1 MAEIAPFRGV
11 LYDFDKADASAVL
24 APPYDVIDEAGRAD
38 LAAKDPKNC
47 IRLILPEDAGGRDSE
62 GKYANAASIFEGW
75 LADGT
80 LVRDQRPAI
89 YRYHQI
95 FTIAGL
101 GDNPVT
107 RRGFIAAV
115 RLHRFDEGVI
125 LRHELTLK
133 GPKIDRLNLM
143 KATGAHLS
151 QIFTLYSDPA
161 GETDRAFERIEKT
174 EPVLDGVTDD
184 GTRHR
189 LWRVDDREVIGQ
201 VARVIA
207 SRKLYIADGHHRYET
222 MVAFRDHMREQA
234 GGELDRD
241 SAGEFGTLFLA
252 NMDDPGLVVLPTHRL
267 VHGVDGFDSAALL
280 EKVAAFFTVR
290 TIEGGAAA
298 AASIRRLLADA
309 GSSGPSVA
317 AVFPGSDDAHVLT
330 LRPDFDPAAA
340 GLELPAAVRSLDVS
354 LLHGVVF
361 EQILGITKEAQEAK
375 TNLRYYKDTA
385 KALAER
391 GEGQALFVMN
401 ATPVQQVRA
410 VSDAGEV
417 MPQKSTFFY
426 PKIASGVLFN
436 KIDPSESLT

>member
-11 LYDFDKADASAVL
+11 LYDFSKVDASAVL
-24 APPYDVIDEAGRAD
+24 APPYDVIDDEGRAA

-47 IRLILPEDAGGRDSE
+47 VRLILPEGEGDS
-62 GKYANAASIFEGW
+62 KYPAAARIFDEW

-80 LVRDQRPAI
+80 LARDERPAI

-95 FTIAGL
+95 FTSAEL
-101 GDNPVT
+101 GGAQVT

-161 GETDRAFERIEKT
+161 GETDRAFAPVEK
-174 EPVLDGVTDD
+174 EPPVLDGVTDD

-189 LWRVDDREVIGQ
+189 LWRVTDRELIGQ

-222 MVAFRDHMREQA
+222 MVAFRDHLREQA
-234 GGELDRD
+234 GGELERD
-241 SAGEFGTLFLA
+241 SAAEFGTLFLA

-267 VHGVDGFDSAALL
+267 VHSLPDFDRAALL
-280 EKVAAFFTVR
+280 EKAAAFFSVR
-290 TIEGGAAA
+290 TIEGGAAS
-298 AASIRRLLADA
+298 AASVRRLLTDA
-309 GSSGPSVA
+309 GTSGPSVA

-330 LRPDFDPAAA
+330 LRPDFDPATA
-340 GLELPAAVRSLDVS
+340 GLELPAVLRRLDVS

-361 EQILGITKEAQEAK
+361 EHILGITKEAQESK
-375 TNLRYYKDTA
+375 TNLRYYKDTE

-391 GEGQALFVMN
+391 DQGQALFLMN
-401 ATPVQQVRA
+401 PTPVHQVRA

-426 PKIASGVLFN
+426 PKIASGVVFTR
-436 KIDPSESLT
+436 IDPSETIG

>member
-11 LYDFDKADASAVL
+11 LYDFTKVDASAVL
-24 APPYDVIDEAGRAD
+24 APPYDVIDDAGRAA
-38 LAAKDPKNC
+38 LADKDPKNC
-47 IRLILPEDAGGRDSE
+47 IRLILPAGDGDA
-62 GKYANAASIFEGW
+62 KYAAAAETLDGW
-75 LADGT
+75 LDDGT
-80 LVRDQRPAI
+80 LVRDERPAI

-95 FTIAGL
+95 FTSAEL
-101 GDNPVT
+101 GGAQVT

-161 GETDRAFERIEKT
+161 QETDRAFAAVEKG
-174 EPVLDGVTDD
+174 EPVFDGVTDD

-189 LWRVDDREVIGQ
+189 LWRVTDRETIGQ
-201 VARVIA
+201 VAKVIA

-222 MVAFRDHMREQA
+222 MIALRDHMREQA

-241 SAGEFGTLFLA
+241 SAGEYGTLFLA

-267 VHGVDGFDSAALL
+267 VHSLADFDSAALL
-280 EKVAAFFTVR
+280 DKASRFFTAR
-290 TIEGGAAA
+290 SIEGGASD

-309 GSSGPSVA
+309 GTSGPSVA
-317 AVFPGSDDAHVLT
+317 LVLPGSDDAHVLT
-330 LRPDFDPAAA
+330 LKPDFDPAGA
-340 GLELPAAVRSLDVS
+340 GLELPAVLRQLDVS
-354 LLHGVVF
+354 VLHGVIF
-361 EQILGITKEAQEAK
+361 EHILGITKEAQEAK
-375 TNLRYYKDTA
+375 TNLRYYKDTT

-391 GEGQALFVMN
+391 GEGQALFLMN
-401 ATPVQQVRA
+401 ATPVAQVRA

-426 PKIASGVLFN
+426 PKIASGVLFT
-436 KIDPSESLT
+436 KVDPAESL